1 MCDTQKFVYSDF
13 MYFATAELLEGA
25 RKRRALSQDALAS
38 TVGVKQQTISR
49 WMKGESAPRAAS
61 LAALAAALG
70 LSAPDIEETLAADRQ
85 AGKSSPA
92 EAALP
97 VRPLLA
103 TLPFMSLLPDRFEQ
117 FVADLMARLHPTA
130 AVSVL
135 GGQGDDQQGFDV
147 QVAYPDGTTTN
158 VQCKRESQFGPK
170 KISKAISAAE
180 RPSDHR
186 IIALARTAT
195 SEARFEI
202 DKHSGWELTDQVD
215 LSRLVRTLPD
225 ESAQRLVKTYF
236 PNHVEDFLG
245 IAPSGPWMTAD
256 EFYRN
261 TAYTILDHEQELVG
275 RSNLLSD
282 LRTWATDSNNPEIGV
297 LVGRSGLG
305 KSKLLHDLAAAAEV
319 DVDVRFLAIGQT
331 PTPSDFDLLPS
342 GRPLLVVL
350 DDAHNIDGI
359 AALAA
364 QLQQHRPGA
373 RLLLASRP
381 YGKAALDREIW
392 QLGQTPSRAR
402 WWTLTDLTDAEARE
416 LVASLINRSCFD
428 PITRQLAA
436 ISFDCPF
443 IAVVAAD
450 LLSRGELSAS
460 AFASD
465 AAMRHEIVSRY
476 GNQLA
481 SGGPGQD
488 LTARRAVLGALA
500 AYQPVRLSDP
510 AMADAMTHLS
520 KIDDWD
526 EVNGRIRELEDL
538 GLVLRRGGSI
548 RVVPDMLGDVL
559 LAEAAYDER
568 SGRATSFISRAH
580 QAASG
585 SALQHLLV
593 NASRMD
599 WQLRDGV
606 AAGVDIVGQLWKTL
620 KGELLTADCEEQV
633 SLLKVLARIAYFQ
646 PAQALELVRAVL
658 DLDVEDTTPAS
669 ARAWGWHTTRR
680 DVVHALAPILKAVGY
695 HLEHLPEVL
704 ELLWS
709 LAQEDDRPTN
719 QFPDHPMRVLVE
731 MADLRT
737 GKPFAYLFA
746 VVDAAE
752 LWLSQVSK
760 LSPFDVLEPMLA
772 VEGSEHVSSGLT
784 LTFHAYGLAPD
795 SVRVVR
801 TRVIDLVVDRAKT
814 AGVVTAVRAVKA
826 LEAAIRG
833 PHGVFNRKPSDT
845 EVEEWA
851 QEFVHTIVDLGDI
864 AADETR
870 DPAVRIAV
878 RRALSWHANHGSTV
892 TKTAAAQAL
901 ARSHHTFI
909 DDVALCLHDGWG
921 RLGFRDSGDYQ
932 EAEEA
937 RQVEFRRVAAELV
950 HGRSTTEVLDLLEV
964 RLGIER
970 AALDGISSAGR
981 FLRDVFNAAPA
992 VAVALLDAAESGA
1005 YPELTAFASIAVG
1018 ALAEQWNED
1027 ATRFARRLCASGD
1040 LALRQNV
1047 AHALSWNRG
1056 RRQGLLPGELELLVE
1071 LAADED
1077 DSVRASVGRAVFTIA
1092 QSDQASAVALL
1103 SNIEFRGNGKV
1114 ASEALSALT
1123 QQGPLTWADTDAALQ
1138 RAVLDQLVHCMK
1150 IDEHAVASVLSDLS
1164 LTDPVAVTQMLM
1176 ARVDRAADVGG
1187 FEYEALPQYWE
1198 QPLQVKETG
1207 LLSQCL
1213 VMIRDWLADN
1223 SPTSVRYFRL
1233 DDGATLYGLVAGG
1246 WSDQAFAILEVSSAS
1261 SEQQTLA
1268 VASILSRVPV
1278 ADFLARVDLVVGVLR
1293 RAAGMSG
1300 EAREE
1305 VFRALLPA
1313 NDGAVRSWSGDQ
1325 PDQDFVERDESRR
1338 IASHLPYGSLERRFF
1353 THLGDVLEG
1362 RIRFRADRSEPDFDG
1377 REW

>member
-1 MCDTQKFVYSDF
+1 
-13 MYFATAELLEGA
+13 MYHGTAELLEAA
-25 RKRRALSQDALAS
+25 RKRGALSQEALAS
-38 TVGVKQQTISR
+38 MVGVKQQTISR

-61 LAALAAALG
+61 LSALAAALG
-70 LSAPDIEETLAADRQ
+70 LSARDIEAALSADRQ
-85 AGKSSPA
+85 AGISPPV

-97 VRPLLA
+97 VRPMLA
-103 TLPFMSLLPDRFEQ
+103 TLPFMSLPADRFEQ
-117 FVADLMARLHPTA
+117 FVADLMARLHPSG

-135 GGQGDDQQGFDV
+135 GGQGDDQRGFDV
-147 QVAYPDGTTTN
+147 QVAHPDGTTTN

-170 KISKAISAAE
+170 KISKAISEAE

-195 SEARFEI
+195 SQARFEI
-202 DKHSGWELTDQVD
+202 DKHAGWELWDQVD
-215 LSRLVRTLPD
+215 LSRLVRNLPD

-261 TAYTILDHEQELVG
+261 TAYTVLDHEQDLVG
-275 RSNLLSD
+275 RSDKLSD
-282 LRTWATDSNNPEIGV
+282 LRTWTTDSTDSEIGV
-297 LVGRSGLG
+297 VIGRSGLG
-305 KSKLLHDLAAAAEV
+305 KSKLLHDLAAAADP

-381 YGKAALDREIW
+381 YGEAALDREIW

-402 WWTLTDLTDAEARE
+402 RWTLTDLTDAEARE
-416 LVASLINRSCFD
+416 LVANLIHRSSFH
-428 PITRQLAA
+428 PLTKQLAA

-450 LLSRGELSAS
+450 LLTRGELSAS

-465 AAMRHEIVSRY
+465 AALRREIVSRY

-481 SGGPGQD
+481 SAGPGQD
-488 LTARRAVLGALA
+488 LAERRAVLRALA
-500 AYQPVRLSDP
+500 TYQPVRQNDP
-510 AMADAMTHLS
+510 AMADAMTQLS
-520 KIDDWD
+520 KIADWD
-526 EVNGRIRELEDL
+526 EVSGRIRELEDL
-538 GLVLRRGGSI
+538 GLVLRRGDSM
-548 RVVPDMLGDVL
+548 RVVPDMLGDIL

-568 SGRATSFISRAH
+568 SGTATSFISRAH
-580 QAASG
+580 QSASG

-599 WQLRDGV
+599 WQLRDGL
-606 AAGVDIVGQLWKTL
+606 AAGVDIVGELWQSL
-620 KGELLTADCEEQV
+620 KDELLAADYEEQV
-633 SLLKVLARIAYFQ
+633 SLLKLLARIAYFQ

-658 DLDVEDTTPAS
+658 DLGVEDAAPAS
-669 ARAWGWHTTRR
+669 DGGWRWQATRR
-680 DVVHALAPILKAVGY
+680 DVVHALAPVLKAVGY
-695 HLEHLPEVL
+695 HLEHLPEAL
-704 ELLWS
+704 NLLWS
-709 LAQEDDRPTN
+709 LAQDDDRPTN

-737 GKPFAYLFA
+737 GKPFDYLFA

-752 LWLSQVSK
+752 SWLSELSK

-772 VEGSEHVSSGLT
+772 VEGSEPVSSGLT

-801 TRVIDLVVDRAKT
+801 SRVIDLAVDQAKT
-814 AGVVTAVRAVKA
+814 ADVVTAVRAVKV

-833 PHGVFNRKPSDT
+833 PHGMFNRKPSDT
-845 EVEEWA
+845 EVDEWA
-851 QEFVHTIVDLGDI
+851 QEFVPTIVDLGNI
-864 AADETR
+864 GADETG

-878 RRALSWHANHGSTV
+878 RRALSWHANHGPTV

-901 ARSHHTFI
+901 ARSHRTFI

-921 RLGFRDSGDYQ
+921 RLGVRASGDYQ
-932 EAEEA
+932 KAEEA
-937 RQVEFRRVAAELV
+937 RQAEFQRVATELV
-950 HGRSTTEVLDLLEV
+950 NGRSATEVLLLLEA

-970 AALDGISSAGR
+970 AALDGISGAGR
-981 FLRDVFNAAPA
+981 FLWDVFTAAPA
-992 VAVALLDAAESGA
+992 VAVALIEAADCGA
-1005 YPELTAFASIAVG
+1005 YPELMSFASIAVG
-1018 ALAEQWNED
+1018 ALAEQGNED
-1027 ATRFARRLCASGD
+1027 AIRFARRLCASD
-1040 LALRQNV
+1040 DFALKQNV

-1056 RRQGLLPGELELLVE
+1056 RRQGLLPGELELLIE
-1071 LAADED
+1071 LAADDD

-1092 QSDQASAVALL
+1092 QSDQASAVELL
-1103 SNIEFRGNGKV
+1103 SNIEFRGNGR
-1114 ASEALSALT
+1114 AAAEALSALI

-1138 RAVLDQLVHCMK
+1138 RAMLDQLVDCMK
-1150 IDEHAVASVLSDLS
+1150 IDEYEITSALSDLS
-1164 LTDPVAVTQMLM
+1164 RTEPVAVTKMLM
-1176 ARVDRAADVGG
+1176 ARVDRAADFDG
-1187 FEYEALPQYWE
+1187 FDYEALPHHWDP
-1198 QPLQVKETG
+1198 PLQVKETG

-1223 SPTSVRYFRL
+1223 PPSAVRYFRH
-1233 DDGATLYGLVAGG
+1233 DDGATLYSRVAGG
-1246 WSDQAFAILEVSSAS
+1246 WSDQAFAILDVSSAS
-1261 SEQQTLA
+1261 SEQQALA
-1268 VASILSRVPV
+1268 VAHILSRVPI
-1278 ADFLARVDLVVGVLR
+1278 AAFLARDDLVVKVLR
-1293 RAAGMSG
+1293 RAAGMG
-1300 EAREE
+1300 KDARED
-1305 VFRALLPA
+1305 VFRALLPT
-1313 NDGAVRSWSGDQ
+1313 NGVAVTTWSGDQ
-1325 PDQDFVERDESRR
+1325 PGQDLAERDESRR
-1338 IASHLPYGSLERRFF
+1338 IASHLPHGSLERRFF
-1353 THLGDVLEG
+1353 TQLADALDG
-1362 RIRFRADRSEPDFDG
+1362 RIRFRADRPEPDFDG
-1377 REW
+1377 RDW